1 MPPGRDLHVRPDGQR
16 NARARTSTLALVI
29 PTLPHH
35 PFDLADPDL
44 IRDPYPFFAHVRE
57 ELPIFYEPRLG
68 KVVVSRYADIA
79 AILRS
84 KRFGTSILH
93 VLSRDEL
100 GWPPPDPRQAAF
112 DRFES
117 NHLLS
122 NEPPKHTRLRTLVGK
137 TFTPRR
143 IEALV
148 DRTTAIVEET
158 LARVAAQPTFDLVA
172 DVAEPL
178 PVILICELLGVGIE
192 HAAQLRAWSAAI
204 VKLYELESTP
214 EQQRAANDA
223 VIAFSAFVREIVA
236 ARRIAPTDD
245 LISALAAV
253 EEAGDNLS
261 EDELIGTCILLLNAG
276 HEATVNG
283 TVNGIVALLREPG
296 AWERFR
302 AIAARP
308 AGDPAIRLAIEELLR
323 FDSPTPVFERWV
335 LEPTE
340 VGGVLLEPGMR
351 VVLLYASGNRD
362 PRAFASPDALDF
374 TRDPNQH
381 LAFGLGIHYCLGAPL
396 ARLELQIA
404 LPALARRFPHLHRAE
419 PDAPLEFTG
428 LVIHGIKRLLLAH
441 ER

>member
-1 MPPGRDLHVRPDGQR
+1 MT
-16 NARARTSTLALVI
+16 A
-29 PTLPHH
+29 TLPHRD
-35 PFDLADPDL
+35 FDLADPDL
-44 IRDPYPFFAHVRE
+44 IRNPYPAFERMRE
-57 ELPIFYEPRLG
+57 ETPVFYEPRLG
-68 KVVVSRYADIA
+68 KAVVSRYADIA

-84 KRFGTSILH
+84 RRFGTSILH

-112 DRFES
+112 DRFEA

-143 IEALV
+143 IESLAA
-148 DRTTAIVEET
+148 RTTAIVEET
-158 LARVAAQPTFDLVA
+158 IERVAASGEFDLVA

-178 PVILICELLGVGIE
+178 PVILICELLGVGVE

-204 VKLYELESTP
+204 VKLYELESTAD
-214 EQQRAANDA
+214 QQRAANDA

-236 ARRIAPTDD
+236 ARRADPRDD

-253 EEAGDNLS
+253 EDAGDSLS

-283 TVNGIVALLREPG
+283 TVNAIVALLRDPG

-302 AIAARP
+302 VIAARP
-308 AGDPAIRLAIEELLR
+308 AGDPAIRLAVEELLR
-323 FDSPTPVFERWV
+323 YDSPTPIFERWV
-335 LEPTE
+335 LEATE
-340 VGGVLLEPGMR
+340 VGGVLLEPGMQ

-362 PRAFASPDALDF
+362 PRMFTAPDQLDF
-374 TRDPNQH
+374 TRDPNPH

-404 LPALARRFPHLHRAE
+404 LPALARRFPHLRRTE
-419 PDAPLEFTG
+419 PDVPLEFTG
-428 LVIHGIKRLLLAH
+428 LVIHGIKRLPLAVV
-441 ER
+441 